1 MIHMT
6 DDNEE
11 AKYLLNVERI
21 HSCHNI
27 SKKKKIFQEIYIL

>member
-11 AKYLLNVERI
+11 AKYLSSVERI
-21 HSCHNI
+21 HVTI
-27 SKKKKIFQEIYIL
+27 FQKKKKIFQEIYIL